1 MRWTVERRRTAVR
14 TTTAFSVFRKGGG
27 RSAFRWLVVA
37 VTAFA
42 APAAL
47 AEAGQPDPA
56 RLQAHMAFLA
66 DDLLE
71 GRETGTR
78 GYDIAAR
85 YVAAQFMQ
93 LGLKPAGDA
102 GSYLQTVPL
111 RGGSVV
117 PNAAVFDI
125 LRPGGT
131 RSLLSLREFLMGPR
145 LYADRADVT
154 APLVFVGHGVTAP
167 RFQHDDYAGL
177 DVRGKIV
184 VFLSGRPRHLPGEE
198 GAYYASGLTKAR
210 LAARHGAVA
219 TVTVSTPDDEQRFPF
234 ARAALFNHRQSIDWL
249 TADGRGSRE
258 VPGLQGAAFVSA
270 AAAAQLFTEVD
281 LTPERVF
288 AADTAGQPLPRMDLK
303 LSARL
308 AQATQRTAL
317 SSANV
322 VGLIE
327 GSDPVLKDEFVVFSA
342 HLDALGLQPSINDDG
357 ILNGAMDN
365 AAGVAALMELARL
378 MAAMP
383 VKPKRSMLFVAVTG
397 EEKGLTGSSYFA
409 SVPTVP
415 KSAMVANVNLDMPNL
430 LVDFSDVVAFGA
442 ERSGLKAAVERAA
455 AATGVALTPDMN
467 PKAAIFIRSDHYSF
481 VQQGVPSVFVTT
493 GYGSFN
499 AGQDGRQLGEL
510 FMREHW
516 HRASDDMKLPF
527 RWDAAVRFARLNYL
541 LGLDIANDPQRPRWN
556 EGDFFGDLFAK

>member
-1 MRWTVERRRTAVR
+1 MPRPVLVLVAALLSQALPAAPVRAETAV
-14 TTTAFSVFRKGGG
+14 
-27 RSAFRWLVVA
+27 
-37 VTAFA
+37 
-42 APAAL
+42 
-47 AEAGQPDPA
+47 PDPS
-56 RLQAHMAFLA
+56 RLQAHMTFLA

-71 GRETGTR
+71 GRETGAR

-93 LGLKPAGDA
+93 MGLKPAGDP

-111 RGGSVV
+111 RGGNVV
-117 PNAAVFDI
+117 PNAAVFE
-125 LRPGGT
+125 LRRPGGT
-131 RSLLSLREFLMGPR
+131 QALVSLKDFIMAPR
-145 LYADRADVT
+145 LHADRVDVT

-184 VFLSGRPRHLPGEE
+184 VYLSGSPRHLPGEE

-219 TVTVSTPDDEQRFPF
+219 TVSLQTPENEQRNPF
-234 ARAALFNHRQSIDWL
+234 ARSALFNSRQSIDWV
-249 TADGRGSRE
+249 TAEGRGSRE
-258 VPGLQGAAFVSA
+258 VPGLEGAAFVSA

-281 LTPERVF
+281 VTPERVF
-288 AADTAGQPLPRMDLK
+288 AAATAGQPLPRLDLK

-308 AQATQRTAL
+308 AQATQRTTL

-322 VGLIE
+322 VGRIE
-327 GSDPVLKDEFVVFSA
+327 GSDPVLKNEIVVFSA
-342 HLDALGLQPSINDDG
+342 HLDALGLQPSISGDG

-365 AAGVAALMELARL
+365 AAGVAALLELARL
-378 MAAMP
+378 TAALP

-430 LVDFSDVVAFGA
+430 LLDFSDVVAFGA
-442 ERSGLKAAVERAA
+442 ERSSLKAAVERAA
-455 AATGVALTPDMN
+455 AATSVSLTPDAD
-467 PKAAIFIRSDHYSF
+467 PQRATFIRSDHYSF
-481 VQQGVPSVFVTT
+481 VQQGVPSVFITT
-493 GYGSFN
+493 GNGSFDTR
-499 AGQDGRQLGEL
+499 QDGRQLDEL
-510 FMREHW
+510 FMRQHW

-527 RWDAAVRFARLNYL
+527 VWGAAVRFTQLNYR

-556 EGDFFGDLFAK
+556 RGDFFGELFGQ